1 MAKTAIFCFA
11 RMNPPHIGHGKL
23 ITSMFAIQRS
33 IHNKNENADIYIYLQ
48 GKSDGEKSK
57 SKRKPG
63 ERKDPLV
70 FEDKQR
76 FVEQYIEY
84 SLQDPGKK
92 DTWFIES
99 EFTAQNAFDKMKE
112 KGYTRFY
119 FFMGADRRDAFS
131 SPDFKTTAYTPM
143 YEHIKNKDIK
153 WTESNGIPTGDS
165 DFIKKQRIF
174 YQTEERDGD
183 RKHEIHLNNF
193 EKDYLLSSYEDMDF
207 PLIEDNTVLA
217 VINPRVIHRYHLNID
232 GDEIERDPKSVSA
245 TEVRALI
252 NNYVFSFTKEQYD
265 AAKSPQEKVKFYADE
280 YKKATFKDILDFLLR
295 QGYFGK
301 TSTDEQKA
309 LIMDMIVEIKFSL
322 SGDLNKSF
330 GYIDSTAEA
339 RRSRRE
345 SMDKKTQSKGSQIPD
360 INVLSY
366 NVCWECSEPKKDR
379 FNKNINYYEPDIK
392 AGWYKEEEKRNATI
406 KKYEGDDDR
415 GIEHMC
421 NEDVQRCRR
430 NIGSIIEKGYE
441 GANGQYEP
449 YDLVGMQEY
458 IPHHDARWL
467 YDEHFALVTSAV
479 ILPMGDIEKP
489 VLIGSLYNKN
499 RFELINQ
506 IGGEFL
512 ITKTHWKTGDV
523 IAENAKDG
531 RPFLILHLEEINT
544 GNEILFI
551 NAHMPQ
557 TRNIPP
563 IKDTEGRGGD
573 MYRKKAEA
581 ICKPINDKIEEMM
594 DGIDTSMFNP
604 SMFNPRIILTSD
616 TNDIKHFN
624 EVTGKGVQN
633 FINYLNI
640 FGKKLHYGDKY
651 EKTCCTSVVKPI
663 NKKGRKE
670 RRIRYGDVI
679 LDSGSENESFT
690 YHYPEETKS
699 KDKNGDLTVEEP
711 YSDHLP
717 IATKLKGTPVVV
729 NQGKTNVVLPST
741 PAIQPVPHNPHE
753 QLGGRKKRTRRRK
766 RKRTRRKKKRKRR
779 RTKKKRKKRR
789 KRKRTKRR

>member
-33 IHNKNENADIYIYLQ
+33 IHDKDEKADIFIYLQ

-57 SKRKPG
+57 VNRKSG

-92 DTWFIES
+92 DTWHIES
-99 EFTAQNAFDKMKE
+99 EFSAQKAFDKMKE

-119 FFMGADRRDAFS
+119 FLMGADRRDAFS

-143 YEHIKNKDIK
+143 YEHIKSKGINWNKVVI
-153 WTESNGIPTGDS
+153 SNNA
-165 DFIKKQRIF
+165 DFLRDQSKF
-174 YQTEERDGD
+174 YQTARHAGD
-183 RKHEIHLNNF
+183 RDHEIHLNNF
-193 EKDYLLSSYEDMDF
+193 ERDYLLSSYDDMDF
-207 PLIEDNTVLA
+207 PLIEDKSVVA
-217 VINPRVIHRYHLNID
+217 VINPRVIHRYILNVDGKAID
-232 GDEIERDPKSVSA
+232 ERDPKSVSA

-265 AAKSPQEKVKFYADE
+265 AAKSPQEKVQFYADE

-430 NIGSIIEKGYE
+430 NIGFIIEKGYE
-441 GANGQYEP
+441 VAKGKYEP

-573 MYRKKAEA
+573 MYRNKAEA
-581 ICKPINDKIEEMM
+581 ICEPINDKIEQMM
-594 DGIDTSMFNP
+594 DGIDIKE
-604 SMFNPRIILTSD
+604 FNPRIILTSD
-616 TNDIKHFN
+616 TNDIEHFKD
-624 EVTGKGVQN
+624 EKN

-640 FGKKLHYGDKY
+640 FGNKLYYGDKY
-651 EKTCCTSVVKPI
+651 KKTCCTSVVRPI

-729 NQGKTNVVLPST
+729 NQGKMNVVLPST
-741 PAIQPVPHNPHE
+741 PTIPPVQYKPHE
-753 QLGGRKKRTRRRK
+753 KLGGKKKRTRRRK

-779 RTKKKRKKRR
+779 RTKKKRKKRHR
-789 KRKRTKRR
+789 RKRTRRR

>member
-1 MAKTAIFCFA
+1 MASVAEKSIKTAIFCFA

-33 IHNKNENADIYIYLQ
+33 IHNKDEKADIYIYLQ

-57 SKRKPG
+57 SERKPS
-63 ERKDPLV
+63 ERKDPLE
-70 FEDKQR
+70 FKDKKK

-84 SLQDPGKK
+84 SLQDAGKD
-92 DTWFIES
+92 DTWYIES
-99 EFTAQNAFDKMKE
+99 GFTAQKAFDNMME

-119 FFMGADRRDAFS
+119 FLMGADRRDAFS

-143 YEHIKNKDIK
+143 YGYIKEKGINWNKVEI
-153 WTESNGIPTGDS
+153 SNNP
-165 DFIKKQRIF
+165 DFLRDQSKF
-174 YQTEERDGD
+174 YQTARHASDRD
-183 RKHEIHLNNF
+183 HEIHLNNF
-193 EKDYLLSSYEDMDF
+193 ERDYLLSSYDDMDF
-207 PLIEDNTVLA
+207 PLIEDKSVVA
-217 VINPRVIHRYHLNID
+217 VINPRVIHRYVLKKED
-232 GDEIERDPKSVSA
+232 GTKIERDPKSVSA

-252 NNYVFSFTKEQYD
+252 NNYVFGFTKQEYD
-265 AAKSPQEKVKFYADE
+265 VATIKDKVKFYTDE
-280 YKKATFKDILDFLLR
+280 YKKARFIDILDFLLR
-295 QGYFGK
+295 QGNFGK
-301 TSTDEQKA
+301 TSTDEQKKKT
-309 LIMDMIVEIKFSL
+309 MDMIVEIKFSL
-322 SGDLNKSF
+322 SGDLNQSF

-392 AGWYKEEEKRNATI
+392 QGWYKEEEKRSATI

-421 NEDVQRCRR
+421 NADVQRCRR

-441 GANGQYEP
+441 VANGQYEP

-512 ITKTHWKTGDV
+512 ITKTKWGTEEV

-563 IKDTEGRGGD
+563 IKDTEGRGGN

-581 ICKPINDKIEEMM
+581 ICKPINDKIEQMM
-594 DGIDTSMFNP
+594 EGIDNST
-604 SMFNPRIILTSD
+604 FNPRIILTSD
-616 TNDIKHFN
+616 TNDVKHFKDK
-624 EVTGKGVQN
+624 EN

-640 FGKKLHYGDKY
+640 FGNSSSHLV
-651 EKTCCTSVVKPI
+651 TWSLRVKM
-663 NKKGRKE
+663 
-670 RRIRYGDVI
+670 D
-679 LDSGSENESFT
+679 
-690 YHYPEETKS
+690 
-699 KDKNGDLTVEEP
+699 
-711 YSDHLP
+711 
-717 IATKLKGTPVVV
+717 
-729 NQGKTNVVLPST
+729 
-741 PAIQPVPHNPHE
+741 
-753 QLGGRKKRTRRRK
+753 GGG
-766 RKRTRRKKKRKRR
+766 
-779 RTKKKRKKRR
+779 
-789 KRKRTKRR
+789 